1 MALLRRQTI
10 FMDCKMVR
18 NELKFPKV
26 NLAQIAQY
34 EKRIN
39 DEALSGEIGYY
50 FLPQLG
56 ESVICETQEF
66 LNGKEFNEILI
77 VGIGGSSLGVRAMFE
92 MLSAKKS
99 ALGVH
104 FLDNLDAFSYINS
117 TANLDKNK
125 TLFVISSK
133 SGSTIE
139 TISLFKCVIKEFK
152 ISDFSSNFIFITDEN
167 SVLQK
172 FAQNLGA
179 KVINIPQNVGGRFSV
194 LSAVGLVPLVACG
207 YDVRSLLRGASDC
220 KMKFFDGKDSKND
233 EIWQKAYHYATHRT
247 AKINVVFSYCDRL
260 HKFNDWY
267 VQLWAESLGKKRD
280 YKRVGLTP
288 VGLIGSTDQHS
299 FLQLIVDGPKDKT
312 ITFIKVK
319 NHGKNVKIPP
329 LNLDFLQDT
338 NYTNGFSL
346 NEVIN
351 HQCDA
356 TMKVLQNEGL
366 SVDLIEIDELD
377 EYSVGFLL
385 YYYELLTS
393 FTGSMLGI
401 NTYNQPGVEIGKL
414 ILKTTL
420 SNL

>member
-1 MALLRRQTI
+1 
-10 FMDCKMVR
+10 MVR

-139 TISLFKCVIKEFK
+139 TISLFKCVIKEFE

-220 KMKFFDGKDSKND
+220 KMKFFDGKDGKND

-366 SVDLIEIDELD
+366 SVDL
-377 EYSVGFLL
+377 
-385 YYYELLTS
+385 S
-393 FTGSMLGI
+393 F
-401 NTYNQPGVEIGKL
+401 
-414 ILKTTL
+414 
-420 SNL
+420 

>member
-1 MALLRRQTI
+1 
-10 FMDCKMVR
+10 MVR

-139 TISLFKCVIKEFK
+139 TISLFKCVIKEFE

-179 KVINIPQNVGGRFSV
+179 KVIKIPQNVAHFCAERV
-194 LSAVGLVPLVACG
+194 I
-207 YDVRSLLRGASDC
+207 VR
-220 KMKFFDGKDSKND
+220 
-233 EIWQKAYHYATHRT
+233 
-247 AKINVVFSYCDRL
+247 
-260 HKFNDWY
+260 
-267 VQLWAESLGKKRD
+267 
-280 YKRVGLTP
+280 
-288 VGLIGSTDQHS
+288 
-299 FLQLIVDGPKDKT
+299 
-312 ITFIKVK
+312 
-319 NHGKNVKIPP
+319 
-329 LNLDFLQDT
+329 
-338 NYTNGFSL
+338 
-346 NEVIN
+346 
-351 HQCDA
+351 
-356 TMKVLQNEGL
+356 
-366 SVDLIEIDELD
+366 
-377 EYSVGFLL
+377 
-385 YYYELLTS
+385 
-393 FTGSMLGI
+393 
-401 NTYNQPGVEIGKL
+401 
-414 ILKTTL
+414 
-420 SNL
+420 

>member
-1 MALLRRQTI
+1 
-10 FMDCKMVR
+10 MVR

-104 FLDNLDAFSYINS
+104 FLDNLDSFSYLNS

-139 TISLFKCVIKEFK
+139 TISLFKCVIKEFE

-194 LSAVGLVPLVACG
+194 LSAVGLVPLVACE

-220 KMKFFDGKDSKND
+220 KMKFFDGKDGKND

-420 SNL
+420 RNL

>member
-1 MALLRRQTI
+1 
-10 FMDCKMVR
+10 MVR

-66 LNGKEFNEILI
+66 LNGKEFDEILI

-92 MLSAKKS
+92 MLSAKNS
-99 ALGVH
+99 ALGVR
-104 FLDNLDAFSYINS
+104 FLDNLDSYLNS

-139 TISLFKCVIKEFK
+139 TISLFKCVIKEFE

-220 KMKFFDGKDSKND
+220 KMKFFDGKDGKND
-233 EIWQKAYHYATHRT
+233 ESLSLRYSPHR
-247 AKINVVFSYCDRL
+247 KNKC
-260 HKFNDWY
+260 
-267 VQLWAESLGKKRD
+267 
-280 YKRVGLTP
+280 RV
-288 VGLIGSTDQHS
+288 
-299 FLQLIVDGPKDKT
+299 
-312 ITFIKVK
+312 
-319 NHGKNVKIPP
+319 
-329 LNLDFLQDT
+329 
-338 NYTNGFSL
+338 
-346 NEVIN
+346 
-351 HQCDA
+351 
-356 TMKVLQNEGL
+356 
-366 SVDLIEIDELD
+366 
-377 EYSVGFLL
+377 
-385 YYYELLTS
+385 
-393 FTGSMLGI
+393 
-401 NTYNQPGVEIGKL
+401 
-414 ILKTTL
+414 
-420 SNL
+420 

>member
-1 MALLRRQTI
+1 
-10 FMDCKMVR
+10 MVR

-139 TISLFKCVIKEFK
+139 TISLFKCVIKEFE

-207 YDVRSLLRGASDC
+207 YDVRSLLHGASDC

-233 EIWQKAYHYATHRT
+233 EIRQKAYHYATHRT